1 MVWGDLGKRGNMSY
15 LQQDRFGN
23 PFATGVPYARGD
35 FVGSTAD
42 DLRKLGHAWSMI
54 RRRIGEGS
62 AGEVFNF
69 SGLERRFEV
78 PVNEMTP
85 LDDELAPALL
95 NDRLRDLGLEHMGA
109 DAEHHDMMMFNRQ
122 TAAILTA
129 TLVMVAPGDTVIGAS
144 PTYSHPCVT
153 RAVERAGAKFVDTV
167 GVTAFS
173 AAFDA
178 AHAAGETVSVVALT
192 RLAVSYEIMAERD
205 IEKIIAIARSAGAK
219 ILVDDA
225 GGARVGPAVFNQP
238 KSLEFDVDIASTGLD
253 KYGTIGPRLGLLAGD
268 AQLVADIRATA
279 FELGVEARPML
290 YPAVVNSLAQYDPQR
305 VRDLVATTK
314 EIAEVMKSRFGNRVS
329 ETPVTAQ
336 LKGEDILEM
345 AMERAGIAERPA
357 MPIEA
362 TAGLAMAMARN
373 HGILSV
379 HLAGLPPGTSALLFK
394 FIPPETL
401 KRFGGADHF
410 VDAVDRSFDT
420 LAAAST
426 DPASLRLVLYGEPDA
441 A

>member
-1 MVWGDLGKRGNMSY
+1 
-15 LQQDRFGN
+15 
-23 PFATGVPYARGD
+23 
-35 FVGSTAD
+35 
-42 DLRKLGHAWSMI
+42 
-54 RRRIGEGS
+54 
-62 AGEVFNF
+62 
-69 SGLERRFEV
+69 
-78 PVNEMTP
+78 
-85 LDDELAPALL
+85 
-95 NDRLRDLGLEHMGA
+95 MGA
-109 DAEHHDMMMFNRQ
+109 DAEYHDMMMFNRQ

-268 AQLVADIRATA
+268 AQLVADIRAFPHSTS
-279 FELGVEARPML
+279 LGISCPILMVRNQRLRMRHRR
-290 YPAVVNSLAQYDPQR
+290 SLDR
-305 VRDLVATTK
+305 WLIVRSCL
-314 EIAEVMKSRFGNRVS
+314 MKW
-329 ETPVTAQ
+329 
-336 LKGEDILEM
+336 L
-345 AMERAGIAERPA
+345 
-357 MPIEA
+357 
-362 TAGLAMAMARN
+362 
-373 HGILSV
+373 
-379 HLAGLPPGTSALLFK
+379 
-394 FIPPETL
+394 
-401 KRFGGADHF
+401 
-410 VDAVDRSFDT
+410 
-420 LAAAST
+420 
-426 DPASLRLVLYGEPDA
+426 
-441 A
+441 